1 MSPGHPTPRAVQP
14 LGGEAPPFLTWKPPF
29 ASLTSVSSD
38 GGAEEKEACISCVWS
53 VTGKTRR
60 RNLTFPHGHV
70 DSAAPHRREGEE
82 KKKGKKKSSL
92 RLSLSPPPLLR
103 FFLRPI
109 PPNPESGPPPPPP
122 KQQRRRLAG
131 GGRQGSGGERPPLF
145 PFLRVRRPACC
156 GLQLVSEPLLS
167 RSSLVTVSYWIC
179 SCFCARFD
187 GVRCRLP
194 RSLAFTCLRIIYQKN
209 LKNKT

>member
-29 ASLTSVSSD
+29 ASLTSVSYD

-82 KKKGKKKSSL
+82 KKKKEKRSPRYAFPCLLLLFFGSS
-92 RLSLSPPPLLR
+92 SAPLH
-103 FFLRPI
+103 PI
-109 PPNPESGPPPPPP
+109 LNPPPPPP
-122 KQQRRRLAG
+122 PEAAAAAAG
-131 GGRQGSGGERPPLF
+131 GRRKARIRRGEAASLSLPSRPSSCL
-145 PFLRVRRPACC
+145 LRPAA
-156 GLQLVSEPLLS
+156 GE
-167 RSSLVTVSYWIC
+167 
-179 SCFCARFD
+179 
-187 GVRCRLP
+187 
-194 RSLAFTCLRIIYQKN
+194 
-209 LKNKT
+209 

>member
-29 ASLTSVSSD
+29 ASLTSVSYD

-82 KKKGKKKSSL
+82 KKKKEKRSPRYAFPCLLLLFFGSS
-92 RLSLSPPPLLR
+92 SAPLH
-103 FFLRPI
+103 PI
-109 PPNPESGPPPPPP
+109 LNPPPPPPP